1 MDQPMEG
8 ITVVEV
14 KDKIDHM
21 AYLPGMEQIDPTVR
35 AGLRFVTVEGVD
47 QVLAEALELKVAAPA
62 GELAQPHVPAQSAER
77 PSLRQ

>member
-21 AYLPGMEQIDPTVR
+21 AYLPEMEQIDPTVR
-35 AGLRFVTVEGVD
+35 QQVTAARAGYDEN
-47 QVLAEALELKVAAPA
+47 A
-62 GELAQPHVPAQSAER
+62 
-77 PSLRQ
+77 